1 MTALLRALIPGL
13 AGMSG
18 LIWGG
23 SCPNNLLGG
32 MIWATAVAAV
42 AVLGYLAGASLAVA
56 QRQLGVVSNIA
67 LGVLVVAAL
76 VVWLRSHVRRRQ
88 SRF

>member
-1 MTALLRALIPGL
+1 
-13 AGMSG
+13 
-18 LIWGG
+18 
-23 SCPNNLLGG
+23 
-32 MIWATAVAAV
+32 MIWATAV

-76 VVWLRSHVRRRQ
+76 VVMWLRSHVRRRQ